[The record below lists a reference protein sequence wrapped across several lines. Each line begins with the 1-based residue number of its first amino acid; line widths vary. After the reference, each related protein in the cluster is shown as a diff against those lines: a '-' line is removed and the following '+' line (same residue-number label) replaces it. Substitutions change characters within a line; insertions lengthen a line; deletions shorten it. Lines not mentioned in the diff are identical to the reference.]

1 MRTVLAWGTSW
12 RWVSHQGGYL
22 EVSTIGSRPSLSR
35 KLYSLLGPRA
45 FARWKRSQP
54 QRHWLFVGWSR
65 LNRLQTSPVAM
76 PFLGG
81 WLWASMNPRRVVPDL
96 DSPTTKI
103 TFAMTSILP
112 EISTQKFMSDS
123 NFVPKAVE
131 KFALSRRLLNRY
143 G

>member
-54 QRHWLFVGWSR
+54 QRQGLRPLEEVTAAKTLVVRRMVSTEQAPDITCCDSLLGRLAVG
-65 LNRLQTSPVAM
+65 
-76 PFLGG
+76 
-81 WLWASMNPRRVVPDL
+81 
-96 DSPTTKI
+96 
-103 TFAMTSILP
+103 
-112 EISTQKFMSDS
+112 EHE
-123 NFVPKAVE
+123 PKEGCA
-131 KFALSRRLLNRY
+131 
-143 G
+143 